1 MLGLDLAQ
9 LVENGNASVVSL
21 IPMGCHDGGKGT
33 KMYPLNTVRVSGRK
47 WFKIIL

>member
-21 IPMGCHDGGKGT
+21 IPMGCHDGK
-33 KMYPLNTVRVSGRK
+33 KVQKCIQYCKSV
-47 WFKIIL
+47 W